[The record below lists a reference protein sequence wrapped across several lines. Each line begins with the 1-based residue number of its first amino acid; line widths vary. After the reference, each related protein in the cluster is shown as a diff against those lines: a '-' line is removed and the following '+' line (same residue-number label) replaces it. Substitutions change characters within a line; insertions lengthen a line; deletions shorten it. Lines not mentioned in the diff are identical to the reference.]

1 VSVRGEP
8 ATPPTAVSGAQRT
21 DVEFLT
27 HDGTTLRGWLYLPGG
42 DGTPRPG
49 IVMTHGFSATK
60 EMALGAY
67 ADVFCAG
74 GLAVLVYDH
83 RCLGASDGEPR
94 QLVDP
99 WIQARETMA
108 ALDWLEALDGID
120 PTRLGLWGSS
130 FSGGHALVVAA
141 LDERVGA
148 VVANVPF
155 VGRPD
160 AARTD
165 DDDAFNRLALGVRDY
180 THGAGDVVGPLP
192 VVTERAMDGGAVMP
206 QTEAAE
212 WFLDEGRRT
221 GSRWQNRVLL
231 PGGNGM
237 TDFDPAVVL
246 SRLRTPTL
254 LVLASEDRVAPT
266 AAGLAAFELLPGTK
280 ELLVIEGHHFTPY
293 AGEALAE
300 SATAALASYQA
311 WL

>member
-1 VSVRGEP
+1 M
-8 ATPPTAVSGAQRT
+8 SGSDRT
-21 DVEFLT
+21 DIEFPA
-27 HDGTTLRGWLYLPGG
+27 HDGTTLRGWLYLPR
-42 DGTPRPG
+42 DGAPHPG

-60 EMALGAY
+60 EMALGSY
-67 ADVFCAG
+67 ADLLCAG

-83 RCLGASDGEPR
+83 RCLGSSDGEPR

-99 WIQARETMA
+99 WAQARDTIA
-108 ALDWLEALDGID
+108 ALDWLEARDGID
-120 PTRLGLWGSS
+120 PARLGLWGSS
-130 FSGGHALVVAA
+130 FSGGHALVVGA

-160 AARTD
+160 GARTD
-165 DDDAFNRLALGVRDY
+165 DDAFARLALGVREH
-180 THGAGDVVGPLP
+180 THRADDLVGPIP
-192 VVTERAMDGGAVMP
+192 VVTERGMDGDAVLP
-206 QTEAAE
+206 QPEAAE

-221 GSRWQNRVLL
+221 GSHWQNRVLL
-231 PGGNGM
+231 PGGSRMG
-237 TDFDPAVVL
+237 DFDPAVAL
-246 SRLRTPTL
+246 PRLRTPTL

-266 AAGLAAFELLPGTK
+266 SAGLAAFEILPGTK

-300 SATAALASYQA
+300 SATAALAFYRA

>member
-1 VSVRGEP
+1 VSSP
-8 ATPPTAVSGAQRT
+8 VSEADRT
-21 DVEFLT
+21 DVEFPA
-27 HDGTTLRGWLYLPGG
+27 HDGTTLRGWLYVPRSG
-42 DGTPRPG
+42 DTPRPG

-60 EMALGAY
+60 EMALGSY
-67 ADVFCAG
+67 ADLFCAS

-99 WIQARETMA
+99 WAQARDYVA
-108 ALDWLEALDGID
+108 ALDWLQAHDGID
-120 PTRLGLWGSS
+120 PARLGLWGSS
-130 FSGGHALVVAA
+130 FSGGHALVVGAI
-141 LDERVGA
+141 DERVGA

-160 AARTD
+160 EARA
-165 DDDAFNRLALGVRDY
+165 DDAAFDRLAKGVREH
-180 THGAGDVVGPLP
+180 THRSDDVMGPLP
-192 VVTERAMDGGAVMP
+192 VVTESGMDGAVLP

-231 PGGNGM
+231 PGGSSMG
-237 TDFDPAVVL
+237 DFDPAVAVA
-246 SRLRTPTL
+246 RLHTPTL

-266 AAGLAAFELLPGTK
+266 SDGLAAFELLPGTK

-293 AGEALAE
+293 AGEALAQ
-300 SATAALASYQA
+300 SATAALAFYQA
-311 WL
+311 WLT